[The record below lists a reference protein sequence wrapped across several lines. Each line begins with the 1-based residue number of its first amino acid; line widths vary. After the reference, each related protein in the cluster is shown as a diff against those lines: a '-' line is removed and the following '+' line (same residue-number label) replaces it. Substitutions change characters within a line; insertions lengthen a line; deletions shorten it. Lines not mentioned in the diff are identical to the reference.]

1 MPTNKHPPDTSPVSD
16 TTQRTCTRTLFLV
29 YEFRHEAADP
39 SCLSAE
45 DENLRHGSWFSR
57 EGHGWYGHNAHN
69 VPNPQCRNGSASQG
83 PAGTRTIGA
92 IPMIH
97 RQNFI
102 FKKTWTS
109 RLIELIEN
117 SIEFVEI
124 SIESIESVESI
135 FTRKSS
141 S

>member
-1 MPTNKHPPDTSPVSD
+1 MLVPINTSLP
-16 TTQRTCTRTLFLV
+16 
-29 YEFRHEAADP
+29 
-39 SCLSAE
+39 
-45 DENLRHGSWFSR
+45 
-57 EGHGWYGHNAHN
+57 
-69 VPNPQCRNGSASQG
+69 G

-102 FKKTWTS
+102 FKKTRTS

>member
-1 MPTNKHPPDTSPVSD
+1 MYVV
-16 TTQRTCTRTLFLV
+16 QRTSSLPNGGHRCSRAATWHLRNYV
-29 YEFRHEAADP
+29 YRQAGQQG
-39 SCLSAE
+39 C
-45 DENLRHGSWFSR
+45 GSGGER
-57 EGHGWYGHNAHN
+57 L
-69 VPNPQCRNGSASQG
+69 G

-102 FKKTWTS
+102 FKKTRTS

>member
-1 MPTNKHPPDTSPVSD
+1 MVAELNVDDAFLLCP
-16 TTQRTCTRTLFLV
+16 RARTLCYLLNGD
-29 YEFRHEAADP
+29 A
-39 SCLSAE
+39 
-45 DENLRHGSWFSR
+45 
-57 EGHGWYGHNAHN
+57 GWL
-69 VPNPQCRNGSASQG
+69 G

-102 FKKTWTS
+102 FKKTRTS